1 MPWSVLG
8 TKCVYEDEVKWEEMF
23 GHLWC
28 IHAIQLGVRTYH
40 KYIFMTYATSCAVLF
55 SIPFHDISGIETV
68 YMCMR
73 DVQQRICERIVT
85 VLQQWTPPIE
95 ITTHSAYSILLCFMC
110 LYVFVC
116 VQPAVVGGR
125 GRNIYYTV
133 FSTRN
138 QIPYIYTQIFY
149 FYYDCQERSTRIFKK
164 FIGR

>member
-1 MPWSVLG
+1 M
-8 TKCVYEDEVKWEEMF
+8 EMRVKWEEMF
-23 GHLWC
+23 GHLW
-28 IHAIQLGVRTYH
+28 
-40 KYIFMTYATSCAVLF
+40 YIMLYSWVYAPITSICPWHVQHPVQYYYI
-55 SIPFHDISGIETV
+55 IPFHGIPGIETV
-68 YMCMR
+68 YMCIR
-73 DVQQRICERIVT
+73 DVQQREICEKIVT
-85 VLQQWTPPIE
+85 LLQQWTPIE

-116 VQPAVVGGR
+116 VQPAVLGRR

-149 FYYDCQERSTRIFKK
+149 FYYDCQERSTRIIQK